1 MCADVGE
8 GVGVGC
14 VVVWVVEED
23 EMNLRRCMC
32 GRAGCQLSRR
42 QSLRLLSRPLPLIPR
57 DVSRAAAGSAA
68 GDAEGTPLSSISVY
82 VCVCV
87 CAGPGLHTRQLD
99 GGDMLKGERDG
110 WTDGI
115 MGCAAAARNLSL
127 SRCAALHWLH

>member
-1 MCADVGE
+1 MGE

-42 QSLRLLSRPLPLIPR
+42 QSLPLLIHPLILR

-115 MGCAAAARNLSL
+115 MGCAAQSF
-127 SRCAALHWLH
+127 SIALH